1 MRNSI
6 FTLIG
11 LSVLA
16 IAIGLP
22 SHPSASH
29 LALSPSPSAPGTAHA
44 APMTAADAR
53 AALGGTC
60 LPCHD
65 DDKQK
70 GELTLEKFDPA
81 KAEQNADVAEK
92 MIRKLRAG
100 MMPPPEADR
109 RPAET
114 VSDAFA
120 SMLEAKLDAAAEA
133 HPNPGRRTF

>member
-1 MRNSI
+1 PR
-6 FTLIG
+6 
-11 LSVLA
+11 
-16 IAIGLP
+16 
-22 SHPSASH
+22 
-29 LALSPSPSAPGTAHA
+29 
-44 APMTAADAR
+44 AR
-53 AALGGTC
+53 AQAPRVRAQAAGSVIEEYCVT
-60 LPCHD
+60 CHD

-81 KAEQNADVAEK
+81 KADQNADVAEK

-109 RPAET
+109 RPTEA

-133 HPNPGRRTF
+133 HPNPGRRP

>member
-11 LSVLA
+11 LSALTVA
-16 IAIGLP
+16 IALP
-22 SHPSASH
+22 SYPSADPFRLKAETTGS
-29 LALSPSPSAPGTAHA
+29 SA
-44 APMTAADAR
+44 APMSAVDAR
-53 AALGGTC
+53 AVIEEYC
-60 LPCHD
+60 LTCHD

-81 KAEQNADVAEK
+81 KAELSADVAEK

-109 RPAET
+109 RPTEA
-114 VSDAFA
+114 VS
-120 SMLEAKLDAAAEA
+120 
-133 HPNPGRRTF
+133 